1 MHLYTQYMISQIVSD
16 TPKAIFS
23 KSFFKRRPL
32 LSRAVKGGN
41 VITVSTLLWAAEH
54 HLGDD
59 YNRFIN
65 DVDLFGNGALHMA
78 AKYGNTTLLRVLL
91 EEGANPLSANRRGNT
106 PLHFAC
112 AYANAACA
120 EILLDSRVTPADGRE
135 VVASQAIVLDRVGE
149 TRYIDAMNSTG
160 LTALHLAV
168 LNSSQMTTIVL
179 VTRGAQLDCGVGRG
193 LDRLPYLCGGST
205 PLHIAAS
212 QGDAQTCLILLEA
225 QWRFPGLELRRIRNI
240 VGLTPLNCALLGGYH
255 HVVRILVDTPR
266 RERLLTSSAAQGSS
280 SSHFPSSLRQH
291 MLGVLQKARLLVL
304 LRDIAMHWRAEGV
317 AKESDSQI
325 LDLYGISNLSY
336 PKIIKMRSLL
346 EDEESSLRDVLHGFE
361 CTLRE
366 DSQLSSLDA
375 ISREAAK
382 MSQDDAGAPQT
393 STCTFATRDTDV
405 HEDCP
410 ICMDDSMEVS
420 FETCGH
426 ELCFACAASLCMKPK
441 DDIICPFCRGEV
453 ESISILPKARASMS
467 VLHGQ

>member
-1 MHLYTQYMISQIVSD
+1 M
-16 TPKAIFS
+16 
-23 KSFFKRRPL
+23 
-32 LSRAVKGGN
+32 LSTAVKGGN
-41 VITVSTLLWAAEH
+41 VITVSTLLWAAEQ

-135 VVASQAIVLDRVGE
+135 VVASQAMVLDRVGE

-266 RERLLTSSAAQGSS
+266 RERLLTSSAAHGSP

-304 LRDIAMHWRAEGV
+304 LRDIAMHWKAEGV

-336 PKIIKMRSLL
+336 AKIIRMRSLL
-346 EDEESSLRDVLHGFE
+346 EDEDSSLRDVLHGFE

-366 DSQLSSLDA
+366 DSQLSSLEA
-375 ISREAAK
+375 ISTEAAK
-382 MSQDDAGAPQT
+382 TPQEVDAAPQT
-393 STCTFATRDTDV
+393 STCTFATHDADV
-405 HEDCP
+405 REDCP

-453 ESISILPKARASMS
+453 ESISILPKARAGASMS
-467 VLHGQ
+467 VVHG

>member
-1 MHLYTQYMISQIVSD
+1 M
-16 TPKAIFS
+16 
-23 KSFFKRRPL
+23 
-32 LSRAVKGGN
+32 LSTAVKNGN
-41 VITVSTLLWAAEH
+41 VITVSTLLWAAEQN
-54 HLGDD
+54 LGDD
-59 YNRFIN
+59 YNKFIN

-120 EILLDSRVTPADGRE
+120 EILLDCRVTPADGRE
-135 VVASQAIVLDRVGE
+135 VVAAQAMVLDRVGE

-168 LNSSQMTTIVL
+168 LNASQMTTIVL

-240 VGLTPLNCALLGGYH
+240 VGLTPLNCALLSGYH
-255 HVVRILVDTPR
+255 HTVRVLVDTPR
-266 RERLLTSSAAQGSS
+266 RDRLLTSSVQGVP

-304 LRDIAMHWRAEGV
+304 LRDIAMHWKAQGV

-336 PKIIKMRSLL
+336 TKIIKMRKLL

-366 DSQLSSLDA
+366 DSQTSSLDA
-375 ISREAAK
+375 ISRHVAK
-382 MSQDDAGAPQT
+382 MPQEDDAAPPA
-393 STCTFATRDTDV
+393 STCTFATHNRDIE
-405 HEDCP
+405 EDCP
-410 ICMDDSMEVS
+410 ICMDDPMEVS

-453 ESISILPKARASMS
+453 ESISILPRAREESSMA
-467 VLHGQ
+467 VLDG